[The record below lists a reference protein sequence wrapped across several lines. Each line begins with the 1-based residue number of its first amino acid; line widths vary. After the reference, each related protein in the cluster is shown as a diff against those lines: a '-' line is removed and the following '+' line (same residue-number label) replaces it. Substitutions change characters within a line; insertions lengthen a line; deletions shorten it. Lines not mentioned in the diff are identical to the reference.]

1 LKREVSDLKR
11 LVAGREE
18 EPLDFRSESDE
29 NYRGINYE
37 CYKKK
42 AVHLLTSLKFIQN
55 LYLEKCSLDKREKI
69 LDRFMGKLR
78 QGGTNHI
85 DQLLTLYG

>member
-1 LKREVSDLKR
+1 M
-11 LVAGREE
+11 AGREE
-18 EPLDFRSESDE
+18 EYLDFRSESEE
-29 NYRGINYE
+29 NYRELHYE

-55 LYLEKCSLDKREKI
+55 LYVEKCSLDKREKI
-69 LDRFMGKLR
+69 LDRFMGKIR
-78 QGGTNHI
+78 QGGINHI